1 MNDTLLIDLVREH
14 GVLYNHNLLQYKDLS
29 IRQAAW
35 EEIGQELGVPGES
48 LSKETTQL
56 VYNYC

>member
-1 MNDTLLIDLVREH
+1 MNDALLIDLVREH

-48 LSKETTQL
+48 IET
-56 VYNYC
+56 NN

>member
-48 LSKETTQL
+48 
-56 VYNYC
+56 VYRNNSTSL